1 MGFPVPLKEWF
12 GNELRPFVTEILSN
26 MHSRQREYLN
36 TEEILKNFGD
46 EAQFSRKTWGLL
58 SLELWQQE
66 FHDKGAEYRA
76 LLK

>member
-12 GNELRPFVTEILSN
+12 GAELKPFVSDILSN
-26 MHSRQREYLN
+26 MHSKQRDFLN
-36 TEEILKNFGD
+36 TGEILKNFGD
-46 EAQFSRKTWGLL
+46 EARFSRKTWALL

-66 FHDKGAEYRA
+66 FHDKASEYRA